1 MAIEKTFAIAK
12 PDAVEKNH
20 IGGIIGLIE
29 KNGLRVKA
37 MRMMHMT
44 RPVAEGFYAVHRER
58 PFFGELVDFMTRG
71 PCVVMVLEGEGA
83 IGKWR
88 EIMGATDPKKAADN
102 TVRKLFGANVG
113 ENASHGSDGPD
124 TAKFEIGWFF
134 PGYEVG

>member
-44 RPVAEGFYAVHRER
+44 RPIAEGFYAVHRER

-88 EIMGATDPKKAADN
+88 EIMGATDPKKAADG

-134 PGYEVG
+134 PGYDVG